1 MTQDLMT
8 QIDQVFELQRR
19 NRLKMRN
26 SSVKDRKSLLK
37 KIEQWILAHQ
47 SEIEKALYADLRKPV
62 EETQLTEI
70 FISLA
75 ELRHTMR
82 HIGQWMKPHKVR
94 KTKALLTTRA
104 KIKYESRGQ
113 VLIIAPWNFP
123 FHLTICPLISA
134 LAAGNCVVLKPSEFS
149 VNTSELIRKMV
160 QELFPPQKVAIFT
173 GGPEVAQ
180 ALLSKPFDHIFFT
193 GSTRVGKIV
202 MQAAA
207 RHLSSVTLEL
217 GGKSPVVVD
226 RTANLKDAAQKIAF
240 NKFLNSGQTCI
251 APDYLLVHQEVR
263 SKFEALLKKEIMK
276 MFGSDT
282 KQQQQAA
289 YARII
294 DHKHHQRLL
303 NALNTTTQQKGRVI
317 IGGHADASER
327 FISPTLI
334 QLSEPDA
341 PLMKEEIFGPILPIL
356 TFRNISEAVD
366 LINQVDKPLGLYIF
380 TKNSKFAKEII
391 SNTDSG
397 GVCINDINLQYLHLN
412 LPFGGIGPSGI
423 GRTHGFYGFRA
434 FSYER
439 AILRQGKISPLKL
452 IYPPYS
458 EMKRKLIKWI
468 VKYFS

>member
-123 FHLTICPLISA
+123 FHLTVCPLISA

-160 QELFPPQKVAIFT
+160 QELFPPEQVAIFN

-226 RTANLKDAAQKIAF
+226 RTANLKDAAKKVAF

-263 SKFEALLKKEIMK
+263 SNFEALLKEEIMK
-276 MFGSDT
+276 MFGSDV

-294 DHKHHQRLL
+294 NQQHHQRLL
-303 NALNTTTQQKGRVI
+303 NALNATTQQKGRVI
-317 IGGHADASER
+317 IGGHADKNER
-327 FISPTLI
+327 FVSPTLI
-334 QLSEPDA
+334 QLSEAEA

-356 TFRNISEAVD
+356 TFQNVFEVID
-366 LINQVDKPLGLYIF
+366 LINKVDKPLGLYIF
-380 TKNSKFAKEII
+380 TEDSKFADQLIA
-391 SNTDSG
+391 NTDSG

-423 GRTHGFYGFRA
+423 GRTHGFYGFRS

-439 AILRQGKISPLKL
+439 AILQQGKLSPLKL